1 MATATGIHHRTYRA
15 ELRLRHTKAEWFRL
29 ALVIVLLLVVPYA
42 LNTYW
47 LGIANSILIAVVGA
61 VGLNILVGF
70 TGQISLGQG
79 GFLAVG
85 AYTSAILSTRLGLPV
100 PLAIIVAILV
110 TAAIGALFGVAVG

>member
-29 ALVIVLLLVVPYA
+29 GLVIVLLLVVPYV

-61 VGLNILVGF
+61 VGLNL
-70 TGQISLGQG
+70 SL
-79 GFLAVG
+79 
-85 AYTSAILSTRLGLPV
+85 IH
-100 PLAIIVAILV
+100 I
-110 TAAIGALFGVAVG
+110 